1 MNLMDCRGLSESVN
15 FAHASAFYEASPG
28 AGAEHKHTE
37 RDELKTAFKKNFTY
51 LCIKWL
57 E

>member
-37 RDELKTAFKKNFTY
+37 RDELKTARTHF
-51 LCIKWL
+51 
-57 E
+57 